1 MCFPSPQSFLTWSK
15 ISSAGSKIFKWKF
28 DSVHQQQL
36 CAHNFSTFQML
47 RNTNLSDNKICYLE
61 KKLSRGRAGRELY
74 FNFRDENN
82 NFFLS
87 VMCSRWE
94 QEFLSF
100 SLVFETRTRT
110 TFFQSQVSRRER
122 ESRLRQFP
130 GEFSRMQF
138 LTCFWTD
145 IFKKKM

>member
-61 KKLSRGRAGRELY
+61 KKLSRGRAWRELY

-100 SLVFETRTRT
+100 SLVFETRTRI
-110 TFFQSQVSRRER
+110 SRRER
-122 ESRLRQFP
+122 ESRLRQFSW
-130 GEFSRMQF
+130 EFSRMQF
-138 LTCFWTD
+138 SWEFSRMQCF
-145 IFKKKM
+145 KNNC